1 MGDNAAVTPS
11 LAKPPKTDAALV
23 AAVDEARTVLAEMVG
38 ADVFGEHVGVVAEAD
53 RVVTHLFASTQAGYD
68 GWRWAVT
75 IARAPRLKQVT
86 VNEVVLI
93 PGEAALVAPAWVPW
107 KDRIGKDDLGPGD
120 LLPVT
125 DDDPRLVPGY
135 LVGDQALD
143 PTTAREQR
151 DVAREVGLG
160 RERVLSITGR
170 DQAADRWYAGD
181 NGPETPIAQ
190 AAPASCATCGFLV
203 RMAGPLSSTFGVC
216 ANGSTPTD
224 GQVVSLDHGCGAHS
238 DVRAEPEKRTPST
251 ATPVLDTVSWATW
264 ETSDAGWADA
274 DVEIVSP

>member
-1 MGDNAAVTPS
+1 MTKAMLKAFAPNASTPPSPKNSAWIRSAVLT
-11 LAKPPKTDAALV
+11 
-23 AAVDEARTVLAEMVG
+23 EMVG
-38 ADVFGEHVGVVAEAD
+38 TDVFGEHIGVVAEAD

-120 LLPVT
+120 LLPVN

-203 RMAGPLSSTFGVC
+203 RMAGPLSSTFGRIDERIWRSC
-216 ANGSTPTD
+216 ASEARTSARAVS
-224 GQVVSLDHGCGAHS
+224 VVGLA
-238 DVRAEPEKRTPST
+238 
-251 ATPVLDTVSWATW
+251 
-264 ETSDAGWADA
+264 
-274 DVEIVSP
+274 

>member
-1 MGDNAAVTPS
+1 MTPS
-11 LAKPPKTDAALV
+11 PAKPPKTDAALV
-23 AAVDEARTVLAEMVG
+23 AAVDEARAVLTEMVG
-38 ADVFGEHVGVVAEAD
+38 NDVFGEHVGVVAEAD

-120 LLPVT
+120 LLPVN

>member
-1 MGDNAAVTPS
+1 MSDNAAVTPS
-11 LAKPPKTDAALV
+11 LAKPPKTDAALA
-23 AAVDEARTVLAEMVG
+23 AAVDDARAALVESVG
-38 ADVFGEHVGVVAEAD
+38 SEFVGEHVGVVAEAD
-53 RVVTHLFASTQAGYD
+53 RVVTHHFASTQAGYD

-75 IARAPRLKQVT
+75 LARAPRMKHVT

-93 PGEAALVAPAWVPW
+93 PGDSALVAPAWLPW
-107 KDRIGKDDLGPGD
+107 KDRLAKDDLGPGD
-120 LLPVT
+120 LLPVA

-143 PTTAREQR
+143 PSTARELR

-170 DQAADRWYAGD
+170 DQAADRWYGGD
-181 NGPETPIAQ
+181 NGPDAPIAQ
-190 AAPASCATCGFLV
+190 SAPASCATCGFLV
-203 RMAGPLSSTFGVC
+203 RMAGPLSATFGVC

-224 GQVVSLDHGCGAHS
+224 GQVVSFDHGCGGHS
-238 DVRAEPEKRTPST
+238 DVRAEQEKRTPST

-264 ETSDAGWADA
+264 EASDAGWADS
-274 DVEIVSP
+274 DVEILS